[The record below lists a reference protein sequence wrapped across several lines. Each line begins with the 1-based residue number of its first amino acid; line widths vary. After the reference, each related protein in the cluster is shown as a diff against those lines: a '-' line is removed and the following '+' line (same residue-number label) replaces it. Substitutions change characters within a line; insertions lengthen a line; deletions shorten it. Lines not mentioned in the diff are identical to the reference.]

1 MNPIKQFREFYL
13 ADARRYLDD
22 IQFDKLLKR
31 GHYARYKISSIE
43 PGLKFLYWMR
53 LCSAI
58 RGEKIWLPLYLLA
71 LNRYNHYKYKY
82 GISIPFIT
90 NIGKGFYIG
99 HFGTIVI
106 NPSTIIGCNVN
117 ISQGVTIGA
126 TNRGEHAGVA
136 TIGDSVYI
144 GPGAKI
150 IGAIRIG
157 NNVAIG
163 ANAVVT
169 HDVPDNAVV
178 AGVPARIISM
188 NGANGYVNRKY
199 EKKYIQ

>member
-1 MNPIKQFREFYL
+1 MSAINEFKEL
-13 ADARRYLDD
+13 FLSDARRYLDD
-22 IQFDKLLKR
+22 QAFEGIQR
-31 GHYARYKISSIE
+31 GGVFRCHSMSCKE
-43 PGLKFLYWMR
+43 PGLRFSFWMR
-53 LCSAI
+53 LCGVL
-58 RGEKIWLPLYLLA
+58 RGRKTWLPLYAVSLW
-71 LNRYNHYKYKY
+71 RFNHYKYKY

-99 HFGTIVI
+99 HFGCVVVNPETVI
-106 NPSTIIGCNVN
+106 GSNVN

-126 TNRGEHAGVA
+126 ANRGDNAGVA
-136 TIGDSVYI
+136 TIGDGVYI
-144 GPGAKI
+144 APGVKI
-150 IGAIRIG
+150 IGAIHIG

-188 NGANGYVNRKY
+188 NGAEGYVNRKY
-199 EKKYIQ
+199 E

>member
-1 MNPIKQFREFYL
+1 
-13 ADARRYLDD
+13 
-22 IQFDKLLKR
+22 
-31 GHYARYKISSIE
+31 
-43 PGLKFLYWMR
+43 MR
-53 LCSAI
+53 LCNALY
-58 RGEKIWLPLYLLA
+58 GKKAWLPLYYMA

-82 GISIPFIT
+82 GIIIPFIT
-90 NIGKGFYIG
+90 DIDKGFYIG
-99 HFGTIVI
+99 HFGCIVV
-106 NPSTIIGCNVN
+106 NEFAVIGKNVN

-126 TNRGEHAGVA
+126 INRGKNVGVPI
-136 TIGDSVYI
+136 IGDGVYI

-169 HDVPDNAVV
+169 HNVPDNAVV

-188 NGANGYVNRKY
+188 NGAEGYVNRKF
-199 EKKYIQ
+199 E